1 MKWLIALTILFFAS
15 NLPSFAAAQNPA
27 STEEEDSQVCLA
39 IAYGWSGSSEDIK
52 QIKEIP
58 VPNSYKA
65 QRGGD
70 CGGYVDSRYLIAWHL
85 RFGTE
90 NTVEQALRFFEKRDG
105 ESDTMA
111 AKMDRDLTDALA
123 DLDKEFHIEDEKD
136 DSRLDFSQLNKLR
149 LFIQNTPSVS
159 KLRLIKDTLN
169 SNLLIRVNHYLSA
182 AEIFGSPRLGAHAR
196 KIFTQYE
203 AIEKRLLPIRD
214 GGSSDLD
221 PLVSQAMEYVQDS
234 SSRDLTSMEVE
245 LRLAVL
251 EAQLTPD
258 AKTIDHAREILQR
271 RYRPAYANAPKVA
284 FGGGENFCDLY
295 EERFLNDW
303 EREIAKACK
312 DDSGFVNKAMAYGYA
327 DAMLAI
333 LTDANQM
340 QFGKWDWQE
349 YVLLHQKN
357 MIYNSGQRNYLTGD
371 NERVINLKL
380 ALADRHFQKTKAKE
394 KGGWSYED
402 AWQLL
407 AELSALVNPADN
419 PVRFRQIAERA
430 IAVDVE
436 MQKEDEGWRQQDAQ
450 LLAYYRLNLKN
461 IDKLVIG
468 EVP

>member
-1 MKWLIALTILFFAS
+1 MVGGYYISRLQLKRGARSNMKWLIVLTILFFAS

-149 LFIQNTPSVS
+149 SFIQNTPSVS

-182 AEIFGSPRLGAHAR
+182 AEIFGSPRLEIGRAH
-196 KIFTQYE
+196 
-203 AIEKRLLPIRD
+203 
-214 GGSSDLD
+214 
-221 PLVSQAMEYVQDS
+221 V
-234 SSRDLTSMEVE
+234 
-245 LRLAVL
+245 
-251 EAQLTPD
+251 
-258 AKTIDHAREILQR
+258 
-271 RYRPAYANAPKVA
+271 
-284 FGGGENFCDLY
+284 
-295 EERFLNDW
+295 
-303 EREIAKACK
+303 
-312 DDSGFVNKAMAYGYA
+312 
-327 DAMLAI
+327 
-333 LTDANQM
+333 
-340 QFGKWDWQE
+340 
-349 YVLLHQKN
+349 
-357 MIYNSGQRNYLTGD
+357 
-371 NERVINLKL
+371 
-380 ALADRHFQKTKAKE
+380 
-394 KGGWSYED
+394 
-402 AWQLL
+402 
-407 AELSALVNPADN
+407 
-419 PVRFRQIAERA
+419 
-430 IAVDVE
+430 
-436 MQKEDEGWRQQDAQ
+436 
-450 LLAYYRLNLKN
+450 
-461 IDKLVIG
+461 
-468 EVP
+468 